1 MTIYQGEV
9 IMSFPKQALNKLVLR
24 LPQRLPNA
32 HGEPGEQAAP
42 LAWGRSEKFSVCF
55 WHKCTETDFYVL
67 RLDFPLGLG
76 CAGAA
81 GHLCL
86 LLLPCSFFQNT
97 VGEEMQMYFWKLHSD
112 QDIWNIFHPAST
124 AAGFSHFHFI
134 SAPARSF
141 SSAVTKLNLSLSP
154 WCCCSHPGNQAGS
167 GVNGCFQGRTA
178 QPHQRGH
185 AHVQLLGP

>member
-1 MTIYQGEV
+1 M
-9 IMSFPKQALNKLVLR
+9 
-24 LPQRLPNA
+24 
-32 HGEPGEQAAP
+32 H
-42 LAWGRSEKFSVCF
+42 
-55 WHKCTETDFYVL
+55 TDRFYVL

-124 AAGFSHFHFI
+124 AAGFIHFHFI